1 MDYREK
7 KLKFMSHYFLCT
19 YCNCSFYALLMEG
32 MEMRLGLHY
41 SLLSRVSELLLCALQ
56 LNIVTKPIHWR
67 RFILYLHFSFKHM
80 STTPYWLHN

>member
-1 MDYREK
+1 
-7 KLKFMSHYFLCT
+7 
-19 YCNCSFYALLMEG
+19 
-32 MEMRLGLHY
+32 MRLGLHY

-80 STTPYWLHN
+80 STTPYWLHNSQHYYAIIIPNPDSPLIFFNVILNIKNILIF